1 MDDIIN
7 LLDLLE
13 ALKKK
18 LWLIFLSI
26 GVGGLLAAG
35 GTHFFI
41 EPKYSSSAEMMV
53 SMPSADTVSTKA
65 SEISTNLLL
74 INTYND
80 MIKSNFIMDKVRTT
94 LNEQSEFNF
103 SSNSAIKEAVSV
115 KTTEDSM
122 LFSISATSNTPEK
135 ARDIANAVAETFQ
148 QNAKSGLKDTI
159 DEITILSKAT
169 KSRKPVSPSLKK
181 YTLLGSAAGGV
192 VCSLAILLIELFN
205 QKIKD
210 EEFVV
215 SKLEQPL
222 LGTVS
227 KIGNKTRKKSRGKN
241 LI

>member
-26 GVGGLLAAG
+26 GIGGVLAAG
-35 GTHFFI
+35 VTHFFV

-65 SEISTNLLL
+65 NEISTNLLL

-94 LNEQSEFNF
+94 LNEKTEFNF
-103 SSNSAIKEAVSV
+103 TSNSAIKEAVSV

-122 LFSISATSNTPEK
+122 LFSISATANTPKK
-135 ARDIANAVAETFQ
+135 AQDIANVVAQTFQ
-148 QNAKSGLKDTI
+148 QNAKNGLKNTI
-159 DEITILSKAT
+159 DEITILSKAEE
-169 KSRKPVSPSLKK
+169 SPKPVSPSLKK

-192 VCSLAILLIELFN
+192 VCSLVVLLVELFN

-210 EEFVV
+210 EEFIS